1 MSRQA
6 LSLMSLSIAA
16 ALSAVTEY
24 RAVDLVGVQATVQGQ
39 KVRGVANRSA
49 AIGDGFDFTVIG
61 TAVVETG
68 GVIVAGASLIV
79 DAQGRVITSTGKLG
93 IAAGGVAVTS
103 TAANGTAILTGGD
116 GPEYVFADALQAA
129 SGAGQFIEVLLR
141 C

>member
-16 ALSAVTEY
+16 ALSAVTEC
-24 RAVDLVGVQATVQGQ
+24 RAVDLTGVQATVQGQ

-49 AIGDGFDFTVIG
+49 ALGDGFDFTVIG

-68 GVIVAGASLIV
+68 AAIAAGASLIV
-79 DAQGRVITSTGKLG
+79 DAQGRVIPSTGKLG

-103 TAANGTAILTGGD
+103 SAANGAILTGGD
-116 GPEYVFADALQAA
+116 APEYVFADAMQAA